1 MPGDGKTTTASNLAI
16 TLANTGRRVLLIDG
30 DLRKPSLHR
39 MFDVPREGGFA
50 DALLSRES
58 IERLV
63 QPTFVN
69 NLDLLTTGHD
79 VSNPA
84 ELLASDRLG
93 EVFKELTSLY
103 DMVLIDSSPLL
114 VVTDPSIIAAVADGI
129 ILVVRIS
136 STRRH
141 DLEVTND
148 MLRTLGVPVF
158 GMVINGVTRDEVG
171 YGYGYGYGYGG
182 YGYGG
187 YGYGRKNGSPYGP
200 SDEPPVNGN
209 GSLPHDRE
217 PSAGTNGKLGHENGT
232 SHPI

>member
-39 MFDVPREGGFA
+39 MFEVPREGGFS
-50 DALLSRES
+50 DALLSLES

-63 QPTFVN
+63 KPTFVN
-69 NLDLLTTGHD
+69 NLDLLTTGQD
-79 VSNPA
+79 VTNPA

-93 EVFKELTSLY
+93 EIFKELTPLY
-103 DMVLIDSSPLL
+103 DMILIDSSPLL

-141 DLEVTND
+141 DLDVTND
-148 MLRTLGVPVF
+148 MVKTLGVPVF
-158 GMVINGVTRDEVG
+158 GMVINGVTQDEI
-171 YGYGYGYGYGG
+171 GYGYGYGYGG

-187 YGYGRKNGSPYGP
+187 YGYGRYGGRKAAHGSPYGA
-200 SDEPPVNGN
+200 SDEP
-209 GSLPHDRE
+209 R
-217 PSAGTNGKLGHENGT
+217 
-232 SHPI
+232 